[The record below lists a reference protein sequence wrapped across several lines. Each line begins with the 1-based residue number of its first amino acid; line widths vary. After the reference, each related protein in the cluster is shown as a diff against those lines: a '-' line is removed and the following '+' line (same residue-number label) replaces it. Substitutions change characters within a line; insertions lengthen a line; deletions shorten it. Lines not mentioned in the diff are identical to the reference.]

1 MATIDRRLVSGSF
14 AAPLI
19 ASAGRSRR
27 CIACAPFAMPRAC
40 MVRVLPIRRSA
51 VPASAG
57 DKGCRGSDGRP
68 GSWPDSR
75 FWQRPLFSI
84 SSFCLKPTTSSV
96 SDIQHGLSHL
106 ALSLHHA
113 RGRGVGGG
121 QCRSLGCK
129 DLCRR
134 CGCPARALLPRCCP
148 ATCSL
153 SLFYL
158 SHVMAQARPA
168 RCSGAP
174 CGARPSP
181 SSYADNG
188 TSHEPYLKR
197 GVPAA
202 VEGDHRPLGWWA
214 PFKRLPSPC
223 PGRLRAWGRG
233 HRLLGLDTPWA
244 PCPGLAAVEAVWGCP
259 PQGASGFPSIRST
272 AMQGR
277 GQRRPAGG
285 DFPGG
290 RERRAARPGPSPA
303 V

>member
-1 MATIDRRLVSGSF
+1 MRSSAVTVHVT
-14 AAPLI
+14 PLTLR
-19 ASAGRSRR
+19 RSRR
-27 CIACAPFAMPRAC
+27 AFSRIVRAARSSSIIFFCTHTAEGCITTARCARRARAARWS
-40 MVRVLPIRRSA
+40 VALLGTLHRHA
-51 VPASAG
+51 PASRIPRPRRPA
-57 DKGCRGSDGRP
+57 GRP
-68 GSWPDSR
+68 SP
-75 FWQRPLFSI
+75 P
-84 SSFCLKPTTSSV
+84 
-96 SDIQHGLSHL
+96 
-106 ALSLHHA
+106 SL
-113 RGRGVGGG
+113 
-121 QCRSLGCK
+121 
-129 DLCRR
+129 
-134 CGCPARALLPRCCP
+134 
-148 ATCSL
+148 
-153 SLFYL
+153 
-158 SHVMAQARPA
+158 ARPA